1 MHPPRKSSLSP
12 LSLPSLQPS
21 WNPSAD
27 SQAVDRDYRIGQARD
42 VVVYRLV
49 CAATVEEKVLRKQIF
64 KQSLAKSATKA
75 GISFRYFNQQ
85 ELGDLFS
92 LGDDAE
98 LDASPAT
105 AAAMLAALEQGGG
118 GGGAPRDEEADAVV
132 AREAAAL
139 AAIDDDESSS
149 PSSPSPSSSPSA
161 PLFAGGSDHGRL
173 YSVAGDGRVGDH
185 RPPSPERER
194 RSEER
199 DSRRAGRPR
208 GATSR

>member
-1 MHPPRKSSLSP
+1 M
-12 LSLPSLQPS
+12 
-21 WNPSAD
+21 
-27 SQAVDRDYRIGQARD
+27 
-42 VVVYRLV
+42 
-49 CAATVEEKVLRKQIF
+49 LRKQIF

-139 AAIDDDESSS
+139 ASIG
-149 PSSPSPSSSPSA
+149 
-161 PLFAGGSDHGRL
+161 AGFE
-173 YSVAGDGRVGDH
+173 A
-185 RPPSPERER
+185 
-194 RSEER
+194 
-199 DSRRAGRPR
+199 
-208 GATSR
+208 